1 MVYETRTLKV
11 RSNPKKKDLFHPRV
25 VSPHPLSSVSALP
38 ISRAV
43 WKQQKDLR
51 KCRSFT
57 IIMFNVFRCYL
68 IRGGS
73 SLGLRVF
80 RPSSFSPHTWYFKF
94 GIFYPPQTLFR
105 SYKASTV
112 TPLLSLMFYLP
123 VCGYYWRSTSDNHAS
138 SWRILCAP
146 LTWTPEL
153 ISRWPA
159 SRCMHIL
166 MRAVCATGVLWDCAI
181 SLS

>member
-1 MVYETRTLKV
+1 MGQARACPFVARKRKYKFLSQIFMYGVLCTLKTHV
-11 RSNPKKKDLFHPRV
+11 RSIRSDGVLDTHTQGKVESQNWSIPSSCRV

-43 WKQQKDLR
+43 WKRQKDLR

-80 RPSSFSPHTWYFKF
+80 KPSSFSPHTWYFKF
-94 GIFYPPQTLFR
+94 GIFPPPQALIR
-105 SYKASTV
+105 SLKASTV

-123 VCGYYWRSTSDNHAS
+123 VCGYYWRSTTRHRD
-138 SWRILCAP
+138 
-146 LTWTPEL
+146 
-153 ISRWPA
+153 
-159 SRCMHIL
+159 
-166 MRAVCATGVLWDCAI
+166 GYFVL
-181 SLS
+181 L